1 MNTTT
6 AQLLAIVS
14 VDSAQ
19 RVRCQN
25 PGCGHSVYRAIH
37 VVRDGGELLV
47 LGSTCFAKR
56 YGSAQ
61 ALGSAS
67 HGGGTGRVLTEQE
80 RELLAHNTAELVA
93 RFEAEE
99 RRKAEERA
107 TFVVEI
113 KARETHFVRMLTAP
127 ALPAAAARPPGLPGL
142 GRAGV
147 PHWPWM
153 KPTAS
158 FGYFKLHDGSAWV
171 RVLHQ
176 NGQHVLVP
184 WPVFEGWDEALP
196 GHLGRPDLDLGG
208 YVLANVQAAVAY
220 LQKLGQPCKVF
231 GSWRELVAGTR

>member
-14 VDSAQ
+14 VDNAQ

-25 PGCGHSVYRAIH
+25 SGCGHSVYRAIH
-37 VVRDGGELLV
+37 VVRNGGELLV

-67 HGGGTGRVLTEQE
+67 HGGGTGRLLTEQE

-107 TFVVEI
+107 AFVAEI
-113 KARETHFVRMLTAP
+113 KTREAHFVRVLNAP
-127 ALPAAAARPPGLPGL
+127 ILPASVPRPLGLPGL
-142 GRAGV
+142 GSAATPG
-147 PHWPWM
+147 WPWM
-153 KPTAS
+153 KPKAS
-158 FGYFKLHDGSAWV
+158 FGYFKLNDGSAWV
-171 RVLHQ
+171 RVLHK
-176 NGQHVLVP
+176 NEKHILLP
-184 WPVFEGWDEALP
+184 WPVFDGWDEALP
-196 GHLGRPDLDLGG
+196 SHLGQPDLEIGG
-208 YVLANVQAAVAY
+208 YVLTNVQVAVAY
-220 LQKLGQPCKVF
+220 LQKLGPPCRVL
-231 GSWRELVAGTR
+231 GTWRELLQMGR